1 MCLAPATSPPLNF
14 EPTLHMS
21 HTSSLESA
29 PLLVIEG
36 PVATITLNRPSKRN
50 RLQNEDL
57 ATLLAHFEQ
66 VQADAAIRVLV
77 LTSRVNQPR
86 PVFCAGYHL
95 AEMSDNDTA
104 SLVFETVPDALE
116 KLRPVT
122 VCAMAGSVF
131 GGATDL
137 AMACDLRL
145 GVPDMV
151 LRMPAAA
158 LGLHYYPGG
167 LRRFVARLGLQFAK
181 RVFLAARDLSADELL
196 AAGYL
201 DQLVAPELLDA
212 TAQSLALHLA
222 GLAPLALQ
230 GMKQSL
236 NELGDALLTNQT
248 PQLMAALRQ
257 REAMCHAS
265 ADFAEGRAAFADKR
279 HPQFE
284 GR

>member
-1 MCLAPATSPPLNF
+1 MT
-14 EPTLHMS
+14 
-21 HTSSLESA
+21 HTSSPESA
-29 PLLVIEG
+29 PLLAIDG

-57 ATLLAHFEQ
+57 ATLLAQFEQ
-66 VQADAAIRVLV
+66 VHADASIRVLV
-77 LTSRVNQPR
+77 LASRVNQSG

-116 KLRPVT
+116 KLRPIT

-145 GVPDMV
+145 GVPGMV

-181 RVFLAARDLSADELL
+181 RVFLSAKDLGADELL

-201 DQLVAPELLDA
+201 DQVVPSEALDA
-212 TAQSLALHLA
+212 SVQSLAAHLA

-236 NELGDALLTNQT
+236 NELGEALLTAQG
-248 PQLMAALRQ
+248 PQVMADLRR
-257 REAMCHAS
+257 REAVCHAS
-265 ADFAEGRAAFADKR
+265 ADFAEGRRAFAQKR
-279 HPQFE
+279 LPKFQ

>member
-1 MCLAPATSPPLNF
+1 MNTFIA
-14 EPTLHMS
+14 
-21 HTSSLESA
+21 ESA
-29 PLLVIEG
+29 PVLAIDG
-36 PVATITLNRPSKRN
+36 PVATITLNRPTKRN
-50 RLQNEDL
+50 RLENEDL
-57 ATLLAHFEQ
+57 STLLAHFER
-66 VQADAAIRVLV
+66 VQADTSIRALV

-95 AEMSDNDTA
+95 AEMNGNDTA

-137 AMACDLRL
+137 AMACDLRI

-158 LGLHYYPGG
+158 LGLHYYPSG
-167 LRRFVARLGLQFAK
+167 LRRFVSRLGLQFAK
-181 RVFLAARDLSADELL
+181 RVFLRAQDLNSDELL

-201 DQLVAPELLDA
+201 DQLVPAEALN
-212 TAQSLALHLA
+212 TTVQSLAEHLA

-236 NELGDALLTNQT
+236 NALGDALQT
-248 PQLMAALRQ
+248 DQTQHLMAAVRQ
-257 REAMCHAS
+257 REAVCHAS
-265 ADFAEGRAAFADKR
+265 ADFAEGRAAFAQKR
-279 HPQFE
+279 VPRFQGH
-284 GR
+284 

>member
-1 MCLAPATSPPLNF
+1 MP
-14 EPTLHMS
+14 
-21 HTSSLESA
+21 HTSNAESA
-29 PLLVIEG
+29 PTLAVRG
-36 PVATITLNRPSKRN
+36 HVATITLNRPSKRN

-57 ATLLAHFEQ
+57 AALLTHFEQ
-66 VQADAAIRVLV
+66 VQADAAVRVLV

-95 AEMSDNDTA
+95 AEMSENDTA

-116 KLRPVT
+116 KLRPIT

-167 LRRFVARLGLQFAK
+167 LRRFVTRLGLQVAK
-181 RVFLAARDLSADELL
+181 RVFLTARDLGADELL

-201 DQLVAPELLDA
+201 DQLVAPEAMDA
-212 TAQSLALHLA
+212 TLQSLAQHLA

-230 GMKQSL
+230 GMKRSL
-236 NELGDALLTNQT
+236 NELGDALLTDQA

-257 REAMCHAS
+257 REALCHAS

-279 HPQFE
+279 TPQFE

>member
-1 MCLAPATSPPLNF
+1 MMSISAAESIPVLAI
-14 EPTLHMS
+14 HG
-21 HTSSLESA
+21 H
-29 PLLVIEG
+29 I
-36 PVATITLNRPSKRN
+36 ATITLNRPSKRN
-50 RLQNEDL
+50 RLENEDL
-57 ATLLAHFEQ
+57 STLLAHFER
-66 VQADAAIRVLV
+66 VQADTSVRVLV

-95 AEMSDNDTA
+95 AEMNDKDTA

-122 VCAMAGSVF
+122 VCAMGGSVF

-137 AMACDLRL
+137 AMACDLRI
-145 GVPDMV
+145 GVTDMV
-151 LRMPAAA
+151 LRMPAAV

-181 RVFLAARDLSADELL
+181 RVFLSAKDLGSDELR

-201 DQLVAPELLDA
+201 DQVVPTEALDVTVQA
-212 TAQSLALHLA
+212 LAEHLA
-222 GLAPLALQ
+222 TLAPLALQ

-236 NELGDALLTNQT
+236 NEIGDALLTDQT
-248 PQLMAALRQ
+248 PQLMAAVRQ
-257 REAMCHAS
+257 REAVCHAS
-265 ADFAEGRAAFADKR
+265 ADFAEGRAAFAHKR
-279 HPQFE
+279 QPRFE